1 MFDNVGTL
9 GFDKNFI
16 AMNIHESPKILLQF
30 ENKEISHL
38 KANSNYTFLFGF
50 DGTKAIS
57 AYSLKVFEELL
68 EDKDYIRI
76 DRSNLVCRSFIE
88 GVFIKD
94 GSFYIKLQNDK
105 TLKIPRRKK
114 VLMINYLNL
123 N

>member
-1 MFDNVGTL
+1 MKIN
-9 GFDKNFI
+9 
-16 AMNIHESPKILLQF
+16 ESHKILLQF
-30 ENKEISHL
+30 KNKEISHL
-38 KANSNYTFLFGF
+38 KANANYTYLFGL
-50 DGTKAIS
+50 DGTKVLS

-94 GSFYIKLQNDK
+94 ESFYIKLRNDK

-114 VLMINYLNL
+114 ILMKNYLNL